1 MARRAQGWKLYPRG
15 AVLWVRFTHAGKRY
29 EESTGERDAGAA
41 ATRAADIYARIV
53 SGKRRDGARVRLSPR
68 LPLDELAARWLV
80 SMTNTHSAGTR
91 GMYEIHMRAT
101 LIPYFKTLDRVVP
114 RTIGDFQRDRLGQV
128 LRKTLRKELHS
139 LRAFATWC
147 AEQEIVDEVPVFPP
161 LPKGLG
167 TRSAKRKAKAVEVTP
182 EQVAAFLLALPERSV
197 GRRAKKGQPRPGVFA
212 VRAWSVVAWETALRP
227 ATIARLE
234 APRHFKRGAAHLT
247 ITPDIDKVQ
256 FGREVPLTPGA
267 RLVLDAACPDAG
279 PLFGR
284 HDARRYFKAAAK
296 VAKMP
301 PGFSPYDLRH
311 GRTTELIERTGN
323 LLGVAYLVGHKQ
335 VTTTNAYA
343 KPTQRAAERAL
354 ASAGLWDNSGT
365 VGGNAAAA
373 AAAGDAPEDK
383 KPKGPETL
391 QSPDP
396 VGASGFEPPTPRPPA
411 QRSERFRGKPR
422 RGYAQERAEDRDVA
436 PDAGTVSQN
445 DRAELASLARCVAAL
460 DDWDALEVAAGAS
473 APPEPAS

>member
-1 MARRAQGWKLYPRG
+1 MARRAQGWKLHPRG

-29 EESTGERDAGAA
+29 EESTGERDAGPA

-68 LPLDELAARWLV
+68 LPLDELAAEWLV
-80 SMTNTHSAGTR
+80 SLTNTHSDGTR

-101 LIPYFKTLDRVVP
+101 LIPHFKTLDHVTT
-114 RTIGDFQRDRLGQV
+114 RTIGDFQRARLGQV

-139 LRAFATWC
+139 LRALLSWC
-147 AEQEIVDEVPVFPP
+147 AEQEIIDEVPSFPP

-182 EQVAAFLLALPERSV
+182 EQVAAFLLALPERST
-197 GRRAKKGQPRPGVFA
+197 GRRAKAGEARRGAFA
-212 VRAWSVVAWETALRP
+212 VRAWSVIAWETALRP
-227 ATIARLE
+227 ATIAKLE

-247 ITPDIDKVQ
+247 ITPDVDKVK
-256 FGREVPLTPGA
+256 FGRDVPLTPGA
-267 RLVLDAACPDAG
+267 RLVLDAACPEVG
-279 PLFGR
+279 LLFGR
-284 HDARRYFKAAAK
+284 HDARKYFKAAAK
-296 VAKMP
+296 VAHMP
-301 PGFSPYDLRH
+301 AGFSPYDLRH

-354 ASAGLWDNSGT
+354 AAAGLWDSAGT
-365 VGGNAAAA
+365 VGRDMAPA
-373 AAAGDAPEDK
+373 AAAGDAPGHK
-383 KPKGPETL
+383 KPKGPETI
-391 QSPDP
+391 SVSEP

-411 QRSERFRGKPR
+411 QRVSQKARRALR
-422 RGYAQERAEDRDVA
+422 RGAQKDAAERDAWLG
-436 PDAGTVSQN
+436 AGTVSQN
-445 DRAELASLARCVAAL
+445 DREELADLAKCVVAL
-460 DDWDALEVAAGAS
+460 DDWDALDAIALTHGAS
-473 APPEPAS
+473 